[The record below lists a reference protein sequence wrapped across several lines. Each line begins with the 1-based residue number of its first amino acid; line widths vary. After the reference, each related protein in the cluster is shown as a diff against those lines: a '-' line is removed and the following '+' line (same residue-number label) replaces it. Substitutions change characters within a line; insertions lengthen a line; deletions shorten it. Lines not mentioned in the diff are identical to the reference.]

1 VQCAIPIV
9 MSKAKRKMQ
18 ECARAWE
25 SEVKAWES
33 ERERG
38 RAKSNNAILSVR
50 DKVRSLETRSE
61 SQQGSETRGGVLL
74 VFLVCTGEYIYNV
87 KF

>member
-1 VQCAIPIV
+1 
-9 MSKAKRKMQ
+9 MSEAKRKMQ

-25 SEVKAWES
+25 GEVKASES
-33 ERERG
+33 VGERG
-38 RAKSNNAILSVR
+38 RAKSNNAKSKVR
-50 DKVRSLETRSE
+50 DEVRSLETRSE
-61 SQQGSETRGGVLL
+61 SQRGSETQGEVLL